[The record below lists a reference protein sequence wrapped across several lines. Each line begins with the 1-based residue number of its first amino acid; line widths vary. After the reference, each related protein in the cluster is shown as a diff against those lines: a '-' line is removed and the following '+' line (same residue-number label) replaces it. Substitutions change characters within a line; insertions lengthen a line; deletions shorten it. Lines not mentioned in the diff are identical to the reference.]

1 MVVFRSEELDLE
13 LSFSDNVIHELQKY
27 RQTGAKLETGGM
39 LFTSSLDSNVIDIDL
54 ISSASD
60 LDVRKRFGFIPNKR
74 TAQTM
79 IDKNYKNGFYY
90 IGDWHTHPEL
100 SPSPSPQDL
109 KTIKSLFRKSKH
121 DLTFFVIL
129 ILCQSNSFKNSYVA
143 LADGRIVHKCKVK
156 TLL

>member
-13 LSFSDNVIHELQKY
+13 LSFSDNIIHELQKY

-39 LFTSSLDSNVIDIDL
+39 LFTSSLDSNVVDIDL

-60 LDVRKRFGFIPNKR
+60 LDVRRRFGFIPNKHS
-74 TAQTM
+74 AQTI
-79 IDKNYKNGFYY
+79 IDKNFENGLYY
-90 IGDWHTHPEL
+90 IGDWHTHPEF

-129 ILCQSNSFKNSYVA
+129 ILCQSNNFKNSYVA
-143 LADGRIVHKCKVK
+143 FADGIRIHKCKVK